1 MKNIIAVR
9 LDTQDFFR
17 CIPLIVFLFKIPVF
31 MLKKRTQKEKC
42 SPADVVPTEH
52 SSFFI
57 LHSSFIKPA
66 VYSRVIMTAHAKGAC
81 CEHTAVFDICL
92 STFLV

>member
-31 MLKKRTQKEKC
+31 ILKKRTQKEKC
-42 SPADVVPTEH
+42 SPADVV
-52 SSFFI
+52 
-57 LHSSFIKPA
+57 
-66 VYSRVIMTAHAKGAC
+66 HAEDRKS
-81 CEHTAVFDICL
+81 V
-92 STFLV
+92 V